1 MAKKYGRLR
10 VISGV
15 IAFSVSTHAYCAENR
30 LFVKRTL
37 LKASPAVS
45 QITENPA
52 TEDFS
57 VAAAQS
63 DVVSADSDQITLDLG
78 AVGSAS
84 YLRDVSGTQP
94 RVRSTQL
101 PTPQRCSHRSRAA
114 SSTAE
119 ALEHADPRTTNQP
132 AARAPRTTDPRLRG
146 MGAFDGTGMLT
157 AAVGCNR

>member
-63 DVVSADSDQITLDLG
+63 DVVSNDSDQITLDLG
-78 AVGSAS
+78 AVVRRVVAELFTAYSQEPVLMDNPFIGPDEEEEGASTSAPHC
-84 YLRDVSGTQP
+84 P
-94 RVRSTQL
+94 RCAAPLVAREAKKGPHAGRLFLACSRF
-101 PTPQRCSHRSRAA
+101 PECRYAAPQ
-114 SSTAE
+114 E
-119 ALEHADPRTTNQP
+119 Q
-132 AARAPRTTDPRLRG
+132 ARH
-146 MGAFDGTGMLT
+146 
-157 AAVGCNR
+157 